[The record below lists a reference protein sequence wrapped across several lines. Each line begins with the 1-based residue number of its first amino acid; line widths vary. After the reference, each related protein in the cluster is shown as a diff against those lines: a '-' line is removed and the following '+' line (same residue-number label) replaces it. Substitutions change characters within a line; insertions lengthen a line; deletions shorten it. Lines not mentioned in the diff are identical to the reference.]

1 MLAIHHNITIMSLY
15 RPLSDKELLDIL
27 SFSVNAT
34 AIYTT
39 PDIIIQSAN
48 DAMIS
53 FWGKDKSVIGKSLE
67 EAVPEL
73 KGQPFIAIL
82 KQVWHNGT
90 TYQANDTAA
99 QLLID
104 GVLEQHYFDFTY
116 RAIKNEEGK
125 VYCILHTATNVTERN
140 LSRKLVEQAIIQE
153 EALAREQQVNEE
165 LATSNEELAAINEE
179 LHHTQEVLRRLNVEL
194 EERVKIRT
202 QALQKSEARARY
214 LLSDAPVAIGV
225 FAGKDYVIESAN
237 NKLLETWGKTAA
249 IIGLPLQEAL
259 PELVGQ
265 SFFDTLD
272 EVYETGKAYYG
283 NEVKAVLEQNG
294 VMEEVYSNFVYHPLK
309 DEYGHTTAIMIV
321 THVVTEEIKA
331 RKLIEET
338 EVRFRFLLNAMP
350 QQVWTAKPDG
360 RLDYVNQIVSRNFG
374 MRGEDISGLG
384 WYKFVHPDDLPG
396 CLKVWQSALESGNEY
411 MVEFRLRF
419 ADGIYRWHLARALPL
434 IEDGEIKL
442 WLGTNTNID
451 IQKTNEHKKDE
462 FLSIASH
469 ELKTPLTGIKAF
481 NQLMLRTKSLDQ
493 QQVFLKKSA
502 ENIFRLE
509 RLISDLLDVTK
520 INAGKMNYTMEPFN
534 FGKMVLNSIENVQH
548 TKPSHQIIV
557 GNTADI
563 IYTGDHF
570 RLEQVMQ
577 NFLLNA
583 IKYSP
588 GGEKVIVNSSVEKGN
603 IIVSVQDFGIGI
615 AAESMPLLFDRY
627 YRVDN
632 AKMQFEGL
640 GLGLFIS
647 SEILKRHYGSFWIES
662 EEGKGSTFYF
672 RLPID
677 ETAEGNPVI
686 QEEDFYQDDH
696 ITLMYNPAYHR
707 IDANWTGFQDQES
720 VKRGCMLMLDMVM
733 KYKCT
738 KIVNDNRE
746 VLGTWSEA
754 SEWVGESFFP
764 LLEKGGLKYLAWVF
778 STSVFSQ
785 LSAKKSVDVSMNNI
799 TTQFFT
805 DISFAEQWIND
816 PL

>member
-1 MLAIHHNITIMSLY
+1 MLPIDYNIIIMSEY
-15 RPLSDKELLDIL
+15 RPLSDRELLNIL
-27 SFSVNAT
+27 SMSVNAT

-39 PDIIIQSAN
+39 DDIIIQSAN
-48 DAMIS
+48 DAMINL
-53 FWGKDKSVIGKSLE
+53 WGKDKGVIGSPLE
-67 EAVPEL
+67 VALPEL
-73 KGQPFIAIL
+73 QGQPFIAIL
-82 KQVWHNGT
+82 KQVWHSGIT
-90 TYQANDTAA
+90 FDANDTAA
-99 QLLID
+99 ELMID
-104 GVLEQHYFDFTY
+104 GVLEKHYFDFSY
-116 RAIKNEEGK
+116 RAIKNDEGI
-125 VYCILHTATNVTERN
+125 VYCILHTATDVTERN
-140 LSRKLVEQAIIQE
+140 LSRQIIEQAKE
-153 EALAREQQVNEE
+153 KEAALAKEQLINEE
-165 LATSNEELAAINEE
+165 LATSNEELAAINDE
-179 LHHTQEVLRRLNVEL
+179 LQHTQENLYQLNIEL
-194 EERVKIRT
+194 EDRVRRRT
-202 QALQKSEARARY
+202 SALEKSEARARY

-225 FAGKDYVIESAN
+225 FAGKDHIIESAN
-237 NKLLETWGKTAA
+237 NKLLESWGKTAD
-249 IIGLPLQEAL
+249 IIGKSLHTAM
-259 PELVGQ
+259 PEMVGE
-265 SFFDTLD
+265 TLLGKLD
-272 EVYETGKAYYG
+272 EVYQSGEPFYG
-283 NEVKAVLEQNG
+283 HEVKAFLELNG
-294 VMEEVYSNFVYHPLK
+294 ELEEVYSNFVCHPLK
-309 DEYGHTTAIMIV
+309 APNGETTAIMLV
-321 THVVTEEIKA
+321 VQVVTEEVKA
-331 RKLIEET
+331 RGLKEET

-360 RLDYVNQIVSRNFG
+360 RLDYVNQIVAKNFG

-396 CLKVWQSALESGNEY
+396 CLSVWQSALETGNEY

-481 NQLMLRTKSLDQ
+481 NQLMQRTKSVDQ
-493 QQVFLKKSA
+493 QQIFIKKSA
-502 ENIFRLE
+502 ENILRLE

-534 FGKMVLNSIENVQH
+534 FGKMVANSIENIQH
-548 TKPSHQIIV
+548 TKPSHQIVIEK
-557 GNTADI
+557 TADV

-588 GGEKVIVNSSVEKGN
+588 GSDKVVVSSSVDLGS

-615 AAESMPLLFDRY
+615 AAESMPMLFDRY

-662 EEGKGSTFYF
+662 EEGHGSTFYF

-677 ETAEGNPVI
+677 EPAAEEPVI
-686 QEEDFYQDDH
+686 MQDDFYQDNA
-696 ITLMYNPAYHR
+696 ITLVYNAEKHR
-707 IDANWTGFQDQES
+707 IEADWTGFQNRES
-720 VKRGCMLMLDMVM
+720 VQRSCMLMLDMVI
-733 KYKCT
+733 KFKCA
-738 KIVNDNRE
+738 KIVNDNRQ
-746 VLGTWSEA
+746 VLGTWSDA
-754 SEWVGESFFP
+754 SEWVGEHFFP
-764 LLEKGGLKYLAWVF
+764 MLEKAGVKYLAWVF
-778 STSVFSQ
+778 SASVFSQ
-785 LSAKKSVDVSMNNI
+785 LSAKKSVDVAMNNI
-799 TTQFFT
+799 ITQFFT
-805 DISFAEQWIND
+805 EISSAEEWIDNQ
-816 PL
+816 